1 MIGALALGARLVL
14 AAMFAVAGA
23 AKLRDRRGAGQ
34 AALEFGAPERLAG
47 LVGLILP
54 LAELT
59 VAGLLLV
66 PGTVLAGEAGA
77 LALLLLFS
85 VAIGIA
91 LARGR
96 APDCH
101 CFGQLHSAPASW
113 RTLGRNGLLAAV
125 AVLALSASLAGP
137 DRSVFGWVG
146 GLEPAEILALAVTVV
161 AVVLLAVG
169 GAALL
174 SLLRSY
180 GKVLVRLEQVEAALR
195 EAGSDVDAR
204 ELPAGLE
211 PGSPAPTFELSSVT
225 DEAVSLDTLLAR
237 GRPLLLLFTSPS
249 CRPCT
254 TLLPTA
260 VEWQR
265 EHAGRLTIAFATG
278 GAPADVRAEAEQL
291 GLRNVLVDEDLNLY
305 RAFQANGTPS
315 AVLVTPDG
323 TIGSWIAS
331 GSDSIQQLLDEV
343 LDRDAEVEQ
352 GLPLGTE
359 APALELR
366 SLEGETVSLGSLR
379 GRDTLLLFW
388 NPSCGFC
395 RAMHED
401 LVTWESSANGLTP
414 RLVIVSSGEEQ
425 STRSEGFR
433 SMVLLDDG
441 FAAGS
446 ALGVHGTP
454 MAVLLDAE
462 GRIASSVA
470 AGAEAVLSIASTQR
484 SGPETAAST
493 PEALQPHS

>member
-204 ELPAGLE
+204 ELPAG
-211 PGSPAPTFELSSVT
+211 
-225 DEAVSLDTLLAR
+225 
-237 GRPLLLLFTSPS
+237 
-249 CRPCT
+249 
-254 TLLPTA
+254 
-260 VEWQR
+260 
-265 EHAGRLTIAFATG
+265 
-278 GAPADVRAEAEQL
+278 
-291 GLRNVLVDEDLNLY
+291 
-305 RAFQANGTPS
+305 
-315 AVLVTPDG
+315 
-323 TIGSWIAS
+323 
-331 GSDSIQQLLDEV
+331 
-343 LDRDAEVEQ
+343 
-352 GLPLGTE
+352 
-359 APALELR
+359 
-366 SLEGETVSLGSLR
+366 
-379 GRDTLLLFW
+379 
-388 NPSCGFC
+388 
-395 RAMHED
+395 
-401 LVTWESSANGLTP
+401 
-414 RLVIVSSGEEQ
+414 
-425 STRSEGFR
+425 
-433 SMVLLDDG
+433 
-441 FAAGS
+441 
-446 ALGVHGTP
+446 HG
-454 MAVLLDAE
+454 
-462 GRIASSVA
+462 
-470 AGAEAVLSIASTQR
+470 
-484 SGPETAAST
+484 
-493 PEALQPHS
+493 

>member
-1 MIGALALGARLVL
+1 VIGALTLAARLVL
-14 AAMFAVAGA
+14 AAVFAVAGA
-23 AKLRDRRGAGQ
+23 AKLRDRRGTRQ
-34 AALEFGAPERLAG
+34 AAREFGAPERLAG

-66 PGTVLAGEAGA
+66 PGTVLVGEAGA

-85 VAIGIA
+85 AAIGIA

-101 CFGQLHSAPASW
+101 CFGRLHSAPASW
-113 RTLGRNGLLAAV
+113 RTLVRNGLLAAV
-125 AVLALSASLAGP
+125 AALALSASLARP

-146 GLEPAEILALAVTVV
+146 GLEPAEILALAVAAV
-161 AVVLLAVG
+161 AIVLLAAG

-195 EAGSDVDAR
+195 EAGIGVDTG

-211 PGSPAPTFELSSVT
+211 PGSPAPTFELSAVT
-225 DEAVSLDTLLAR
+225 GDAVSLGALLAR
-237 GRPLLLLFTSPS
+237 DRPLMLVFTSPS
-249 CRPCT
+249 CEPCKS
-254 TLLPTA
+254 LLPTA
-260 VEWQR
+260 AEWQR
-265 EHAGRLTIAFATG
+265 GRGDELTIAFASS
-278 GAPADVRAEAEQL
+278 GAPADVRAEAEEL
-291 GLRNVLVDEDLNLY
+291 GLQDVLVDEDLGLY
-305 RAFQANGTPS
+305 SAFRANGTPS

-323 TIGSWIAS
+323 TIGSWVAS
-331 GSDSIQQLLDEV
+331 GSDSIQQLLDQV
-343 LDRDAEVEQ
+343 LGPDAEVEQ
-352 GLPLGTE
+352 GLPLGTK

-366 SLEGETVSLGSLR
+366 SLEGETVSLASLR
-379 GRDTLLLFW
+379 GRDALLLFW
-388 NPSCGFC
+388 NPACGFC

-401 LVTWESSANGLTP
+401 LVAWESSANGVTP

-425 STRSEGFR
+425 STRAEGFR
-433 SMVLLDDG
+433 SLVLLDDG

-446 ALGVHGTP
+446 ALGVQGTP

-462 GRIASSVA
+462 GRVASSVA
-470 AGAEAVLSIASTQR
+470 AGAEAVLSIASTRR
-484 SGPETAAST
+484 SEPGTAAST
-493 PEALQPHS
+493 LEALRPRS